1 MLNLAIKTPKK
12 VYKHGKKKNMSKD
25 IKEGVIVLTEK
36 KGGFSTEQ
44 HEHVYACEHRMETIK
59 MLKVQ

>member
-1 MLNLAIKTPKK
+1 MNLAITTPKK

-36 KGGFSTEQ
+36 GGGILNRT
-44 HEHVYACEHRMETIK
+44 T
-59 MLKVQ
+59 

>member
-1 MLNLAIKTPKK
+1 MLNLAITTPKK

-36 KGGFSTEQ
+36 KGGGFSTEQ
-44 HEHVYACEHRMETIK
+44 PEHVYVWE
-59 MLKVQ
+59 L

>member
-1 MLNLAIKTPKK
+1 MNLAIKTPKK

-36 KGGFSTEQ
+36 KRDSQQNNMNMYMPVNTEW
-44 HEHVYACEHRMETIK
+44 K
-59 MLKVQ
+59 L